1 MKMMR
6 RNKILLLLLIALFLS
21 LTACD
26 DADAELAIDLAI
38 EWAFEKGLVVC
49 ANPSDDPATCV
60 IETTPAFNSY
70 VGGEVVE
77 GFVSEISSSFPILDG
92 LDELA
97 GEAVKSNDLDE
108 GARDVL
114 DTGVTAKDIIEAD
127 SLAEEGF
134 EEEDPEKIQQ
144 AIKIRENDWSY
155 DEKLGVIYLA
165 QGNQDAASDA
175 QNQADEK
182 AQQHLAGTLQQEGL
196 SPEDE
201 NAYKACYKTYLTQ
214 YSHRENALVIQ
225 INKMMD
231 ANPPQDADLLIR
243 HLDLVRNQLANLEQ
257 NAPGNPCFNYGP
269 GE

>member
-1 MKMMR
+1 MKSIR
-6 RNKILLLLLIALFLS
+6 RNIIPLLLLIALSLS

-49 ANPSDDPATCV
+49 ENPADDPATCV
-60 IETTPAFNSY
+60 IKTTPTFNSY

-77 GFVSEISSSFPILDG
+77 GLVSEISSAVPVLEG

-97 GEAVKSNDLDE
+97 GEVIKSNDLDE

-134 EEEDPEKIQQ
+134 EEGNPEKIQQ

-155 DEKLGVIYLA
+155 DEKLSVIYLA
-165 QGNQDAASDA
+165 QGNQSAASDA

-182 AQQHLAGTLQQEGL
+182 ARQHLAGMLQQEGL

-201 NAYKACYKTYLTQ
+201 NAHKACYKTYLTQ
-214 YSHRENALVIQ
+214 YLHRENALVIQ

-231 ANPPQDADLLIR
+231 ADPPKDAEMLIR
-243 HLDLVRNQLANLEQ
+243 HLDLVRIQIADLEQ
-257 NAPGNPCFNYGP
+257 NAPGNPCFSYGS
-269 GE
+269 GD